1 MKLSALPL
9 HRGTHPSAIL
19 HTFDDRG
26 CISVTL
32 RWCDLTALVLGRDV
46 SIGRISVAR
55 FKRKPISERTAL
67 LIAIVA
73 GLVLGGA
80 GGTLWP

>member
-1 MKLSALPL
+1 
-9 HRGTHPSAIL
+9 
-19 HTFDDRG
+19 
-26 CISVTL
+26 
-32 RWCDLTALVLGRDV
+32 V